1 MTTFALRAL
10 ALLIALLAFL
20 PWALWLG
27 TGRPQEISA
36 LLLTMVGWGVSLA
49 VGLPISA
56 ALAALRGERIDAFFE
71 RARGHLLRVSGRV
84 YVLILV
90 AASALICALFSK
102 VLFAH
107 NPHLVDTIAQLFQAR
122 IFAAGELTA
131 PAPTE
136 LEFFG
141 ASHLV
146 QHEGRWFSQ
155 YPPGHPG
162 LLTLGL
168 LLGVPWL
175 VNPLLAAATLALVYA
190 IGRRLLGEG
199 SGRLAALLFLL
210 SPFVLL
216 MSSSYMNHVS
226 TVFFLAAALYTALRA
241 QGGEGGAI
249 WPLLTGVALALAATV
264 RPLEA
269 AAWAVAL
276 GLWMWAR
283 LGWRRALL
291 AGGACLISLLP
302 LLAYNAHTTGHP
314 LRFGYTL
321 LWGPGHGLGFHTDPW
336 GEPFTPI
343 VSFANTALDF
353 ARLNVALFEWPYP
366 SLAFVLIALALIGF
380 DGRSRQN
387 LVLLAGLLLA
397 APAAYFFYWHRDNY
411 LGPRFLYASL
421 VPLILLTVAG
431 IGELDRRLGRWR
443 PAYRL
448 LLAAGITYSLAISLP
463 DAAGIVSGT
472 EPEMKQHPEVPLDSL
487 GVREAV
493 VFVKVGWGSRL
504 VARMWGWGV
513 SASEAERSYRVI
525 DGCRIQLA
533 LDDAD
538 SLASEGMDA
547 AEVRQRLRARLAQ
560 LRDLNLPVA
569 KGLLPDASV
578 RVDTSRTFPSVCY
591 PQVRL
596 DQAGFT
602 VYGPLIWRNDPWLRK
617 GVVYARSFDA
627 PSNARLMAR
636 YPGRAAYLYA
646 PLSPERTA
654 PPVLRRLGREPS
666 TAAERS
672 AREDP
677 ALPRAGGSGAEASS
691 GQRR

>member
-1 MTTFALRAL
+1 MTVSTLRAL

-27 TGRPQEISA
+27 TGRPEEMAA
-36 LLLTMVGWGVSLA
+36 LLRTMAFWGVWLA
-49 VGLPISA
+49 VGLPISV
-56 ALAALRGERIDAFFE
+56 ALAGLRGERIDAFFE
-71 RARGHLLRVSGRV
+71 RARGHVSRLSGRV
-84 YVLILV
+84 YVLILCT
-90 AASALICALFSK
+90 ASVLIYALFSR

-107 NPHLVDTIAQLFQAR
+107 SPHLVDTIAQLFQAR
-122 IFAAGELTA
+122 IFAAGALTA
-131 PAPTE
+131 PVPTE

-146 QHEGRWFSQ
+146 QHAGRWFSQ

-168 LLGVPWL
+168 LVGAPWV
-175 VNPLLAAATLALVYA
+175 VNPVLAAGTLALVYD

-199 SGRLAALLFLL
+199 SGRLAALLFLV

-216 MSSSYMNHVS
+216 MSASYMNHVS
-226 TVFFLAAALYTALRA
+226 TVFFLAGALYAALRA
-241 QGGEGGAI
+241 EEREGGAT
-249 WPLLTGVALALAATV
+249 WPLLTGVALGLAATV

-269 AAWAVAL
+269 GAWAVAL
-276 GLWMWAR
+276 GLWLWAR
-283 LGWRRALL
+283 LGWPRALL

-353 ARLNVALFEWPYP
+353 ARLNVSLFEWPYP
-366 SLAFVLIALALIGF
+366 SLAFVLIALTLVGL
-380 DGRSRQN
+380 DGRSRRS
-387 LVLLAGLLLA
+387 LAFLAGLLLA

-421 VPLILLTVAG
+421 VPVILLTALG

-448 LLAAGITYSLAISLP
+448 LLVAGFIYSLAVSLP

-472 EPEMKQHPEVPLDSL
+472 EPEMKRHPEAQLDSL
-487 GVREAV
+487 GVRKAV

-504 VARMWGWGV
+504 VARMWGWGI

-538 SLASEGMDA
+538 SLASEGMDTA
-547 AEVRQRLRARLAQ
+547 AVRQRLRARFAN
-560 LRDLNLPVA
+560 LRNSKLPVA
-569 KGLLPDASV
+569 RGLLPDASV
-578 RVDTSRTFPSVCY
+578 RVDTSQTFPAVCY
-591 PQVRL
+591 PQVRQ
-596 DQAGFT
+596 DQTGFT
-602 VYGPLIWRNDPWLRK
+602 VYGPLIWRNDPWLQE
-617 GVVYARSFDA
+617 GVVYARSFEA
-627 PSNARLMAR
+627 GRNARLLAR
-636 YPGRAAYLYA
+636 YPGRASFLYA
-646 PLSPERTA
+646 PLSPERAA
-654 PPVLRRLGREPS
+654 PPVLRRLGEV
-666 TAAERS
+666 
-672 AREDP
+672 
-677 ALPRAGGSGAEASS
+677 G
-691 GQRR
+691 GQRSNGEGHDR